1 MTEADLFDILT
12 IDVLGMDIVTIQLLA
27 QKFDLGYNQAAR
39 FMEYLVEKQ
48 VLEPTT
54 AMKAVKIYD
63 DYRDQI
69 LFLGLNP
76 ESCSMTEYR
85 EALKNQRKQVER
97 LCRIK
102 SSKLNSAGIGLLL
115 AKQGVKANHRILVA
129 SSNRYLS
136 FVQHV

>member
-1 MTEADLFDILT
+1 MTETDHFDILT

-39 FMEYLVEKQ
+39 FMEYLVDQQ

-54 AMKAVKIYD
+54 AMKVVEIYG

-85 EALKNQRKQVER
+85 EALNSRKKQVENSKQYFIQLR
-97 LCRIK
+97 SRRIPK
-102 SSKLNSAGIGLLL
+102 SL
-115 AKQGVKANHRILVA
+115 
-129 SSNRYLS
+129 
-136 FVQHV
+136 

>member
-1 MTEADLFDILT
+1 MAETDHFDILT

-39 FMEYLVEKQ
+39 FMEYLLEKQ

-85 EALKNQRKQVER
+85 EALKNQRKQVENSKQYFIQLR
-97 LCRIK
+97 SRSAPK
-102 SSKLNSAGIGLLL
+102 S
-115 AKQGVKANHRILVA
+115 R
-129 SSNRYLS
+129 
-136 FVQHV
+136 

>member
-1 MTEADLFDILT
+1 MTEADHFDILT

-39 FMEYLVEKQ
+39 FMEYLLEKQ

-85 EALKNQRKQVER
+85 EALKNQRKQVENSKQYFIQLR
-97 LCRIK
+97 SRSVPK
-102 SSKLNSAGIGLLL
+102 S
-115 AKQGVKANHRILVA
+115 R
-129 SSNRYLS
+129 
-136 FVQHV
+136 